1 VSIFLGIEFAVFL
14 ETILFKEI
22 DMSTDTSFLSFNSMT
37 VQELIAKAEGLDAEG
52 RTHEALEL
60 FRHWLKHDRLHNKY
74 SAWFNYGWMLQKA
87 NRLEEATEAY
97 DQVINC
103 YADHLAATTSVDH
116 SSAAYA

>member
-1 VSIFLGIEFAVFL
+1 MSSNSPSSSSI
-14 ETILFKEI
+14 
-22 DMSTDTSFLSFNSMT
+22 SMT

-60 FRHWLKHDRLHNKY
+60 FRHWLKHDRLHSKY

-103 YADHLAATTSVDH
+103 YADHLAATTAVNH
-116 SSAAYA
+116 SAAAYA